1 MSTTATNETA
11 TTEQTA
17 KRPELVRGLGPAATM
32 AMVVG
37 HIIGTGVF
45 LVPSA
50 MTRATG
56 SVGLVFLVWI
66 VGGALSLFG
75 ALSIAELGASMPEAG
90 GAYVYLKRGFGPVWG
105 FLFGW
110 MNNMVGKPASIST
123 IAAGFLIFVSF
134 FVPAVRTPIFTVR
147 VPFAGHGSEF
157 VFTWAQPLAAAAI
170 ALVSFINYLGVRLAG
185 RLQVVLTAI
194 KIGSILAVV
203 ILGFIFAGKR
213 PVAVQPLFPPSL
225 NLGILT
231 GFLTAMVAAL
241 WAYDGW
247 MDLTFA
253 GSEIIEPQKNIPR
266 AVVGGTVTV
275 GLIYLLAN
283 AVYFRV
289 LPMQEVAAAQNVASE
304 TVRAFAGA
312 RAAAWITAAMVVSAF
327 TTLNSSILTGARVPY
342 AMARDRLFFRVAD
355 GIHPRFH
362 TPSGAIVFQGVLACL
377 MVLTGQFE
385 DLFSLFIFAQWI
397 FYALAVASVFGS
409 RRKEPN
415 LPRPYRAWGYPIV
428 PGIFVAGALA
438 LTVNLWMQR
447 PGRSTIG
454 LLLILAG
461 LPFYYYWRQRSIAN
475 HDGAQLQS

>member
-1 MSTTATNETA
+1 MSEK
-11 TTEQTA
+11 QL
-17 KRPELVRGLGPAATM
+17 ELVRGLGAWATM

-45 LVPSA
+45 LVPSSMA
-50 MTRATG
+50 RATG

-66 VGGALSLFG
+66 VGGVLSLFG
-75 ALSIAELGASMPEAG
+75 ALTIAELGAAMPEAG

-123 IAAGFLIFVSF
+123 ISAGFLIFVGY
-134 FVPAVRTPIFTVR
+134 FVPGVRTPIFTLHMT
-147 VPFAGHGSEF
+147 VPFTGHASEF

-170 ALVSFINYLGVRLAG
+170 AFVSFINYLGVRLAG
-185 RLQVVLTAI
+185 RLQVVLTAL
-194 KIGSILAVV
+194 KIGAILAVV
-203 ILGFIFAGKR
+203 VLGFLFAGKR
-213 PVAVQPLFPPSL
+213 PPSTQPLFPASANLSL
-225 NLGILT
+225 LT
-231 GFLTAMVAAL
+231 GFLTAMVGAL

-266 AVVGGTVTV
+266 ALVGGTMTV
-275 GLIYLLAN
+275 GVIYLLAN
-283 AVYFRV
+283 AVYFKV
-289 LPMQEVAAAQNVASE
+289 LPFETVAAAQNVASE
-304 TVRAFAGA
+304 TVRVFAGA
-312 RAAAWITAAMVVSAF
+312 RAAGWITAAMVVSAF

-342 AMARDRLFFRVAD
+342 AMARDGLFFSVAD
-355 GIHPRFH
+355 GIHTRFR
-362 TPSGAIVFQGVLACL
+362 TPAGAIVFQAVLACL

-397 FYALAVASVFGS
+397 FYALSVASVYGS

-415 LPRPYRAWGYPIV
+415 LARPYLAWGYPVV
-428 PGIFVAGALA
+428 PGIFVAGGLA
-438 LTVNLWMQR
+438 LTVNLFIQR
-447 PGRSTIG
+447 PVRSAIG

-461 LPFYYYWRQRSIAN
+461 LPFYRRWSRTPSPGREAAVS
-475 HDGAQLQS
+475 

>member
-1 MSTTATNETA
+1 MNE
-11 TTEQTA
+11 
-17 KRPELVRGLGPAATM
+17 KKLELVRGLGPAAAM

-56 SVGLVFLVWI
+56 SEGLVFLVWI

-75 ALSIAELGASMPEAG
+75 ALTIAELGAAMPEAG

-110 MNNMVGKPASIST
+110 MNNLVGKPASIST
-123 IAAGFLIFVSF
+123 IAAGFLIFVGF
-134 FVPAVRTPIFTVR
+134 FVPAVRTPIFTVHVN
-147 VPFAGHGSEF
+147 VPFTGHESEF

-170 ALVSFINYLGVRLAG
+170 ALVSFINYLGVQLAG
-185 RLQVVLTAI
+185 RLQVVLTCI
-194 KIGSILAVV
+194 KIGAILAVV
-203 ILGFIFAGKR
+203 ALGFALAGKR
-213 PVAVQPLFPPSL
+213 APSEQPFLPPAYDLSML
-225 NLGILT
+225 A
-231 GFLTAMVAAL
+231 GFLTAMVGAL

-247 MDLTFA
+247 IDLTFA
-253 GSEIIEPQKNIPR
+253 GSEIVEPQKNIPR
-266 AVVGGTVTV
+266 ALVGGTITV
-275 GLIYLLAN
+275 GIIYLLAN

-289 LPMQEVAAAQNVASE
+289 LPPEAVAAAHNVASE
-304 TVRAFAGA
+304 TVRVFAGA
-312 RAAAWITAAMVVSAF
+312 RAAAWITAAMVVSGF

-355 GIHPRFH
+355 GIHPRFR

-385 DLFSLFIFAQWI
+385 DLFSFFIFAQWI
-397 FYALAVASVFGS
+397 FYALAVASVYGS
-409 RRKEPN
+409 RRKEPH
-415 LPRPYRAWGYPIV
+415 LPRPYRTWGYPVV
-428 PGIFVAGALA
+428 PAIFVISAAA
-438 LTVNLWMQR
+438 LTVNLWLAR
-447 PGRSTIG
+447 PVRSSIG

-461 LPFYYYWRQRSIAN
+461 LPFYRWWSRSASA
-475 HDGAQLQS
+475 HSDAMRA

>member
-1 MSTTATNETA
+1 MAE
-11 TTEQTA
+11 
-17 KRPELVRGLGPAATM
+17 KRLELVRGLGASATM

-50 MTRATG
+50 MARATG
-56 SVGLVFLVWI
+56 SVGVVFLVWI

-75 ALSIAELGASMPEAG
+75 ALTIAELGAAMPEAG
-90 GAYVYLKRGFGPVWG
+90 GAYIYLKRGFGPVWG

-134 FVPAVRTPIFTVR
+134 FVPGVRTPIFTLHFN
-147 VPFAGHGSEF
+147 VPFTGHTSEF

-185 RLQVVLTAI
+185 RLQVVLTSI
-194 KIGSILAVV
+194 KISAILAVV
-203 ILGFIFAGKR
+203 ILGFLFAGKR
-213 PVAVQPLFPPSL
+213 PESAQPFLPPSL
-225 NLGILT
+225 NLGVLA
-231 GFLTAMVAAL
+231 GFLTAMVGAL

-247 MDLTFA
+247 IDLTFA
-253 GSEIIEPQKNIPR
+253 GSEIVDPQKNIPR
-266 AVVGGTVTV
+266 AVVGGTLTV
-275 GLIYLLAN
+275 GVIYLLAN

-289 LPMQEVAAAQNVASE
+289 LPIEAVASAQNVASE
-304 TVRAFAGA
+304 TVRVFAGA

-342 AMARDRLFFRVAD
+342 AMARDHLFFPVAD
-355 GIHPRFH
+355 GIHPRFQ
-362 TPSGAIVFQGVLACL
+362 TPSRAIVFQAVLACI

-409 RRKEPN
+409 RRKEPD
-415 LPRPYRAWGYPIV
+415 LPRPYRAWGYPVV
-428 PGIFVAGALA
+428 PAIFVAGALA

-454 LLLILAG
+454 LVLILLG
-461 LPFYYYWRQRSIAN
+461 LPFYRRWNRKNLVAGNAS
-475 HDGAQLQS
+475 GV

>member
-1 MSTTATNETA
+1 MSE
-11 TTEQTA
+11 
-17 KRPELVRGLGPAATM
+17 KRLELVRGLGPAAAM

-50 MTRATG
+50 MARATG
-56 SVGLVFLVWI
+56 SVGLVFVVWI

-75 ALSIAELGASMPEAG
+75 ALTIAELGAAIPEAG
-90 GAYVYLKRGFGPVWG
+90 GAYIYLKRGFGPVWG

-123 IAAGFLIFVSF
+123 IAAGFLIFVGF
-134 FVPAVRTPIFTVR
+134 FVPGVRTPIFTLHLN
-147 VPFAGHGSEF
+147 VPFTGHSSEF
-157 VFTWAQPLAAAAI
+157 VLTWAQPLAAAAI

-185 RLQVVLTAI
+185 RLQVALTCI
-194 KIGSILAVV
+194 KIGAILAVAV
-203 ILGFIFAGKR
+203 LGFLFAGKR
-213 PVAVQPLFPPSL
+213 PPSAQPFLPHPM
-225 NLGILT
+225 NLGMLT
-231 GFLTAMVAAL
+231 GFLTAMVGAL

-247 MDLTFA
+247 IDLTFA
-253 GSEIIEPQKNIPR
+253 GSEIVEPQKNIPR
-266 AVVGGTVTV
+266 AVVGGTITV

-289 LPMQEVAAAQNVASE
+289 LPIEAVAAAQNVASE
-304 TVRAFAGA
+304 TVRAFAGS

-342 AMARDRLFFRVAD
+342 AMARDRLFFRVTD

-362 TPSGAIVFQGVLACL
+362 TPSGALVFQSGLACI

-397 FYALAVASVFGS
+397 FYALAVASVFGL
-409 RRKEPN
+409 RRKEPD
-415 LPRPYRAWGYPIV
+415 LPRPYRAWGYPV
-428 PGIFVAGALA
+428 APGIFVAGALA
-438 LTVNLWMQR
+438 LTVNLWLAR
-447 PGRSTIG
+447 PGRSSLG
-454 LLLILAG
+454 LLIILAG
-461 LPFYYYWRQRSIAN
+461 LPFYRSWSRA
-475 HDGAQLQS
+475 HRSSEGSASA

>member
-1 MSTTATNETA
+1 MSE
-11 TTEQTA
+11 
-17 KRPELVRGLGPAATM
+17 KRLELVRGLGAWATM

-45 LVPSA
+45 LVPAA
-50 MTRATG
+50 MASATG

-75 ALSIAELGASMPEAG
+75 ALSIAELGAAMPEAG

-123 IAAGFLIFVSF
+123 IAAGFLIFVGF
-134 FVPAVRTPIFTVR
+134 FVPGVRTPIFSLHIN
-147 VPFAGHGSEF
+147 VPFTGHSSEF
-157 VFTWAQPLAAAAI
+157 VFTWAQPLAAVAI
-170 ALVSFINYLGVRLAG
+170 AFVSFINYLGVRLAG
-185 RLQVVLTAI
+185 RLQVVLTSL
-194 KIGSILAVV
+194 KIGAILAVV
-203 ILGFIFAGKR
+203 ILGFLFAGKR
-213 PVAVQPLFPPSL
+213 PPSTQPFLPPSL
-225 NLGILT
+225 HLGLLT
-231 GFLTAMVAAL
+231 GFLTAMVGAL

-253 GSEIIEPQKNIPR
+253 GSEIVDPQKNIPR

-275 GLIYLLAN
+275 GVIYLLAN
-283 AVYFRV
+283 GVYFRV
-289 LPMQEVAAAQNVASE
+289 LPIEAVAAAQNVASE
-304 TVRAFAGA
+304 TVRVFAGA
-312 RAAAWITAAMVVSAF
+312 RAAAWITAAMVISAF
-327 TTLNSSILTGARVPY
+327 TTLNSSILTGARVPF
-342 AMARDRLFFRVAD
+342 AMARDRRFFRVTD
-355 GIHPRFH
+355 GIHPRFR
-362 TPSGAIVFQGVLACL
+362 TPARSIVFQAVLACI

-415 LPRPYRAWGYPIV
+415 LPRPYRAWGYPVI
-428 PGIFVAGALA
+428 PAIFVAGALA

-447 PGRSTIG
+447 PGRSSIG

-461 LPFYYYWRQRSIAN
+461 LLFYNHWKRTPSIA
-475 HDGAQLQS
+475 DGAH